1 MAISQTARVLIGQIN
16 KQFGKVRKATNTGT
30 NFVAPFNH
38 FLRNERDIYQ
48 ASRKVLMAELEVIPK
63 IASKGMGDIVF
74 PTQLFAGKKAKLLSF
89 AQEIGDKRLYS
100 QISKAQNSDDLYKVC
115 IDYNIGMVKNLENI
129 SNSMTQGSRGKVTL
143 EMEQIHYRVAEERAG
158 KMLKMY
164 NAIGS
169 KSTNPEVLQI
179 EKVLR
184 EQFGMKSVNLQDDLA
199 RSKELLTVVKGLKA
213 KGYPIPEN
221 ALVSDM
227 HMATG
232 ELVRFNGENT
242 IILQSSRFF
251 NKQQKELTENGAE
264 AAIKIARNAGFK
276 EFNLWQ
282 GKTLN
287 LLNRGVPEM
296 STNLPEHLV
305 AHEFMHGNHPYLLQT
320 LTSSGKVPARFKPT
334 VENLSI
340 YTNTNCNRAEILT
353 ELETKLFLT
362 GGLKPDEMELYRHIK
377 GIKA

>member
-1 MAISQTARVLIGQIN
+1 MAISRSARVLIGQIN
-16 KQFGKVRKATNTGT
+16 KQFGKARKAPNMGT
-30 NFVAPFNH
+30 HFIAPFNH
-38 FLRNERDIYQ
+38 LSRNEKDIYQ
-48 ASRKVLMAELEVIPK
+48 ASKKVMMAQLEVIPK
-63 IASKGMGDIVF
+63 IVSKGMGEKVF
-74 PTQLFAGKKAKLLSF
+74 PTQLFAGKKAKLLSY
-89 AQEIGDKRLYS
+89 AQEIGDRRLYN
-100 QISKAQNSDDLYKVC
+100 QISGAQNSDDLYKVC
-115 IDYNIGMVKNLENI
+115 VDYNMGMTKNLENVA
-129 SNSMTQGSRGKVTL
+129 NSMTLGSRGKVTL
-143 EMEQIHYRVAEERAG
+143 EMEQIQYKMAEERAS

-164 NAIGS
+164 NAVGNS
-169 KSTNPEVLQI
+169 STNPEVLRI
-179 EKVLR
+179 EKVLQ
-184 EQFGMKSVNLQDDLA
+184 EQFGMKSVNLQDDLT
-199 RSKELLTVVKGLKA
+199 RGQELLTVVKGLKA

-232 ELVRFNGENT
+232 ELVRLNGENT

-251 NKQQKELTENGAE
+251 NNQQKELTENGAE
-264 AAIKIARNAGFK
+264 SAIKIARNAGFK

-296 STNLPEHLV
+296 STNLPEQLV
-305 AHEFMHGNHPYLLQT
+305 AHECMHGNHPYLLQS
-320 LTSSGKVPARFKPT
+320 LTRSGKVPARFKTT

-340 YTNTNCNRAEILT
+340 YANTNCNRAEILT

-362 GGLKPDEMELYRHIK
+362 GSLKPDEMDLYKHIK